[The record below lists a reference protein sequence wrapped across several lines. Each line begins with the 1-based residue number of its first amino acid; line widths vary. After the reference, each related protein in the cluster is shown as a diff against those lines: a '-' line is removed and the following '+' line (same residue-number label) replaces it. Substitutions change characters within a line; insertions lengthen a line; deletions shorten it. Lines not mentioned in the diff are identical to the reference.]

1 VTDASDAQLDKTIQ
15 SHMTKLRKPG
25 VLTVRPGYEIAGHQ
39 LTGKR
44 AVVATV
50 RVKTPLADLDSS
62 EALPD
67 QVGGVPVDV
76 RQASP
81 YQRLRA
87 SDPLAAEVSR
97 AYGRP
102 EDEEP
107 SWPHEREVETGKLLT
122 DSQSRAQST
131 LKVQRGQQKAS
142 SEALSSQAKKPNLP
156 YDPKG
161 CPPLNP
167 VTVSA
172 RVTAAVSPDC
182 GFATLTGFLAATK
195 QALKIG
201 MYDFTSAPI
210 LTAFEKDLVSSKTLQ
225 MVLDSPA
232 PNPTQDQSDWMT
244 VQDLNTTMSSRASIA
259 RALTR
264 SDHFAA
270 VWSFPSAYHIKVIV
284 RDGDSFWL
292 SSGNLNNSNEPA
304 PDHPKTAE
312 DRDWHV
318 IIENEALT
326 GVFATYLD
334 FDYTTAHAH
343 QASVSAEIERAI
355 EEAHQKK
362 QLNTDPAG
370 TRVHSAKRPPKK
382 PAPPA
387 AKAVQAKTFD
397 SLNLTVTP
405 LLTPDK
411 LVDGTGQYLSHIL
424 DLIGQAKKSI
434 YIQLQYIESS
444 SGEGDVY
451 DDLLKAIAKRIAG
464 GIDVRLIVS
473 ANYAEKWAEKMKDG
487 KSVDLTA
494 NIRTQPDVHNKG
506 FVVDSDIVIVS
517 SQNFSPAGVSQN
529 RDAGAILQSSELAS
543 YYEPVFL
550 ADWARALPM
559 VAGRGGAATAKGSGG
574 KKAAAANSRSGR
586 SAASKK
592 KGAKKT
598 AKKTTAKKT
607 VKKTVPKS
615 TAKGR
620 KISKKK
626 PSKKKS

>member
-15 SHMTKLRKPG
+15 SHLAKLKKPG

-50 RVKTPLADLDSS
+50 RVKTPLADLDPG

-67 QVGGVPVDV
+67 QVGGVAVDV

-87 SDPLAAEVSR
+87 NDPLAAEVSR

-107 SWPHEREVETGKLLT
+107 SWPREREVETGKLLT
-122 DSQSRAQST
+122 DSHSRAQST

-167 VTVSA
+167 VTISA
-172 RVTAAVSPDC
+172 KVTAAISPDC
-182 GFATLTGFLAATK
+182 GFATLTGFLADTK
-195 QALKIG
+195 KALKIG

-210 LTAFEKDLVSSKTLQ
+210 LTAFEKDLVGSKTLQ

-244 VQDLNTTMSSRASIA
+244 VQDLNTTMSRRASIT

-284 RDGDSFWL
+284 RDDDSFWL

-318 IIENEALT
+318 IIENNVALT
-326 GVFATYLD
+326 EVFTSYLD
-334 FDYTTAHAH
+334 FDYTTANAH
-343 QASVSAEIERAI
+343 QASAPAEVERAI

-387 AKAVQAKTFD
+387 VKAVQAKTFD
-397 SLNLTVTP
+397 NLNLTVTP

-411 LVDGTGQYLSHIL
+411 LTDGTGQYLSHIL

-444 SGEGDVY
+444 SGQGDVY

-529 RDAGAILQSSELAS
+529 RDAGVILQSSELAG

-559 VAGRGGAATAKGSGG
+559 VAS
-574 KKAAAANSRSGR
+574 SRSGG
-586 SAASKK
+586 STASKK
-592 KGAKKT
+592 KAVKKKAAT
-598 AKKTTAKKT
+598 KKTTAEKTTKKKT
-607 VKKTVPKS
+607 APKA
-615 TAKGR
+615 TAKSQR
-620 KISKKK
+620 KTASK
-626 PSKKKS
+626 PSKKKASKKKS

>member
-1 VTDASDAQLDKTIQ
+1 VTDVSDAELDKTIQ
-15 SHMTKLRKPG
+15 SHLSTFRKPG

-50 RVKTPLADLDSS
+50 RAKTPLADLDPS
-62 EALPD
+62 EVLPD

-122 DSQSRAQST
+122 DSHSRAQST
-131 LKVQRGQQKAS
+131 LKVQRDQQKAS
-142 SEALSSQAKKPNLP
+142 SKALAHHEQKQELP

-161 CPPLNP
+161 CPPLDP
-167 VTVSA
+167 VTMSA
-172 RVTAAVSPDC
+172 KVTAAVSPDC
-182 GFATLTGFLAATK
+182 GFATLTNYLAGTR

-210 LTAFEKDLVSSKTLQ
+210 LDAFEKDLSGSKTLQ

-232 PNPTQDQSDWMT
+232 PNPTQDQSDAMT
-244 VQDLNTTMSSRASIA
+244 VQDLDTTMGSRAKIA

-264 SDHFAA
+264 SDHYAA

-284 RDGDSFWL
+284 RDGQAFWL
-292 SSGNLNNSNEPA
+292 SSGNLNNSNEPS

-318 IIENEALT
+318 AIENEALT
-326 GVFATYLD
+326 KVFASYLD
-334 FDYTTAHAH
+334 FDYATAEAH
-343 QASVSAEIERAI
+343 QAPAAADVERAI
-355 EEAHQKK
+355 ELAHQKK

-370 TRVHSAKRPPKK
+370 TRVHSSKRPPKK

-387 AKAVQAKTFD
+387 KAVAAKTFD
-397 SLNLTVTP
+397 NLNLTVIP

-411 LVDGTGQYLSHIL
+411 LANGSGQYLSHVL
-424 DLIGQAKKSI
+424 DLIGKAQKSI
-434 YIQLQYIESS
+434 YIQLQYVESS
-444 SGEGDVY
+444 SGQGDVY
-451 DDLLKAIAKRIAG
+451 DNLLKAIAKRIADK
-464 GIDVRLIVS
+464 IDVRLIVS

-506 FVVDSDIVIVS
+506 FVVDSKTVIVS

-529 RDAGAILQSSELAS
+529 RDAGVILQSAELAA
-543 YYEPVFL
+543 YFEPIFV
-550 ADWARALPM
+550 ADWDRALPI
-559 VAGRGGAATAKGSGG
+559 VARSGGAAGTAKGRGPA
-574 KKAAAANSRSGR
+574 KAGSRSGK
-586 SAASKK
+586 SVAAKK
-592 KGAKKT
+592 AAKKT
-598 AKKTTAKKT
+598 AKKKTAKKT
-607 VKKTVPKS
+607 PARKAP
-615 TAKGR
+615 AKHRSAKAAKR
-620 KISKKK
+620 KR
-626 PSKKKS
+626 